1 MGLERRLIPAR
12 FLITLGHLIPT
23 VMVMYVMEEQ
33 VYAGLSADATDK
45 EIAAATAELEGAVL
59 LAIICFLV
67 DLLGLVAGFTI
78 FSTRVNV
85 FQIIAHFVGGIQV
98 STFIHEVWDYRVLW
112 YIVVFCNV
120 TTALVEIFVILRI
133 FVVRALLY

>member
-1 MGLERRLIPAR
+1 
-12 FLITLGHLIPT
+12 
-23 VMVMYVMEEQ
+23 MEEQ

-98 STFIHEVWDYRVLW
+98 STFIHEVW
-112 YIVVFCNV
+112 
-120 TTALVEIFVILRI
+120 
-133 FVVRALLY
+133 